1 MNKPFTI
8 YVVARQ
14 ESIDKTIVKT
24 NIISSFTFPNDN
36 YMHLCDLFKEP
47 LPYELSVGKNLCVAK
62 QNETIL
68 FFERWVANN
77 ILSPI
82 TTSIMLPFLTY
93 LQTLNIVALREVY
106 CDCDIDIILKQ

>member
-36 YMHLCDLFKEP
+36 YMRLCDLFNEP

-68 FFERWVANN
+68 FFERWVTDN

-106 CDCDIDIILKQ
+106 CDCEIDIILKQ